1 VACCFVY
8 VRGAAWSID
17 GASADLPDVLQL
29 LGWIVLRARSDR
41 RKEIDIL
48 VSATSLFVLRRGT
61 PRPRT
66 IWSAALI
73 AALTRLPPGSRR
85 LGLLDHSQ
93 SR

>member
-1 VACCFVY
+1 MALRLIYQMFSSSWAGSCCAPDLTVG
-8 VRGAAWSID
+8 RRSIS
-17 GASADLPDVLQL
+17 GF
-29 LGWIVLRARSDR
+29 G
-41 RKEIDIL
+41 
-48 VSATSLFVLRRGT
+48 ATSLFVLRRGT